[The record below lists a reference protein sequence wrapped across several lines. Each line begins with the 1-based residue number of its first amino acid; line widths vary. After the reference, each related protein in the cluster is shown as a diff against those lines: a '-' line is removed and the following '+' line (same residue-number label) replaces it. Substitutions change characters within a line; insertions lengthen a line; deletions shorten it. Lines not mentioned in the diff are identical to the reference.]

1 MADPRCGMLIVYPES
16 TEDIEC
22 GKPAAY
28 VYKDGELCCCV
39 ECFEPMDD
47 DIKAEYLPLGKGGPG
62 EG

>member
-1 MADPRCGMLIVYPES
+1 MLIVYPES

-28 VYKDGELCCCV
+28 VCKGGEHCCCI

-47 DIKAEYLPLGKGGPG
+47 DIKAEYRPIEKGGPD